1 MRKIDF
7 NSGWTFQKSGG
18 EIWPV
23 TLPHDAMQTEERAP
37 DNPSGAGCAYYG
49 AGVYRYEKRFV
60 PPAAWTGKRVL
71 FEFEGAYPQAEVTL
85 NGVPVGGC
93 AYGYGQFT
101 VPGDGLR
108 PGEENV
114 LSVLVDNEDVPN
126 SRWYSGA
133 GLHRPVFVHVGE
145 REHIAPYG
153 LRVRTLSV
161 DLALVEVTVSH
172 TGPGE
177 PEIGLYDGDTLVA
190 SGRGDRARLEIPN
203 ARLWS
208 AETPYL
214 YTCRAVLPSGD
225 AAETR
230 FGVRTLA
237 WDAHGLRVNGTAVK
251 LRGGCVH
258 HDNGILGARSYPEA
272 ERRRMRILKEAGF
285 NAIRSAHNPASRS
298 LLEACDEL
306 GLYVMDEGWDM
317 WFTHKN
323 PGDYAGR
330 FTGHWARDLEAMVEK
345 DFNHPCVI
353 AYSIGNEI
361 SEPAGPRG
369 LALAGEL
376 VDTLHTLDD
385 TRPVTSGA
393 NLVILTEAY
402 YQRQGGGIG
411 ADRAA
416 DSTEF
421 NRLLAEQF
429 HGMCTFS
436 ARPEVDAAVDP
447 YLALLDIAGYNYA
460 SARYEF
466 EGERHPG
473 RIVVGSETFPFQ
485 LAENWEAV
493 EKNDWLI
500 GDFMWTA
507 WDYLGE
513 TGIGAWSCE
522 PDAMAFTK
530 PFPWLLADTGAFDI
544 LGNDNAEAGLAMV
557 TWGAR
562 KAPYIGVAPPDCPG
576 RPQYRGAWRG
586 TDALPSW
593 SWRGCEGN
601 GTRVEVYTRAPR
613 AALYVNDRPVG
624 VAETRGYRAEFTLP
638 YEPGT
643 LKAVALDSD
652 GGALEESCLCSARGE
667 LSLRLTPESAPVAG
681 RPLYLAVEIVGENG
695 VVESNADRTL
705 EIEVTGGE
713 LLAFGSARPRTES
726 RFETGRY
733 ESYRGRAQAVI
744 VPGTRTAVRV
754 AGRGLPDAV
763 WTADPCLNG

>member
-1 MRKIDF
+1 MERVDF
-7 NSGWTFQKSGG
+7 NSGWTFRKIGG
-18 EIWPV
+18 AARRV

-37 DNPSGAGCAYYG
+37 GNPSGPGCAYYG
-49 AGVYRYEKRFV
+49 GGVYLYEKRFV
-60 PPAAWTGKRVL
+60 PPAAWAGKRVI

-93 AYGYGQFT
+93 AYGYEQFT

-114 LSVLVDNEDVPN
+114 LSVRVDNADVPN

-133 GLHRPVFVHVGE
+133 GLHRPVFAYVGE
-145 REHIAPYG
+145 RESIAPYG

-161 DLALVEVTVSH
+161 SPAAVEVTVSH
-172 TGPGE
+172 TGAGE
-177 PEIGLYDGDTLVA
+177 PEIALYDGDILVA
-190 SGRGDRARLEIPN
+190 SGRGNRVRLEIPD

-208 AETPYL
+208 AERPYL

-225 AAETR
+225 AAQTR

-237 WDAHGLRVNGTAVK
+237 WDSHGLRVNGVTVK

-258 HDNGILGARSYPEA
+258 HDNGILGARSYPES
-272 ERRRMRILKEAGF
+272 ERRRVRLLRDAGF

-330 FTGHWARDLEAMVEK
+330 FEGHWRRDLEAMVEK

-353 AYSIGNEI
+353 MYSIGNEI
-361 SEPAGPRG
+361 SEPAGRRG
-369 LALAGEL
+369 LTLAGEL
-376 VDTLHTLDD
+376 VETLHRLDSS
-385 TRPVTSGA
+385 RPVTSGA

-411 ADRAA
+411 ADRAS
-416 DSTEF
+416 DSAEF

-436 ARPEVDAAVDP
+436 ARPEVDKAVGP
-447 YLALLDIAGYNYA
+447 YFELLDIAGYNYA
-460 SARYEF
+460 SARYAF
-466 EGERHPG
+466 EGQRHPE

-485 LAENWEAV
+485 LTENWRAV
-493 EKNDWLI
+493 EENDWLI

-513 TGIGAWSCE
+513 TGIGAWTYE
-522 PDAMAFTK
+522 PDGMVFAK
-530 PFPWLLADTGAFDI
+530 PCPWLLADSGAFDI
-544 LGNDNAEAGLAMV
+544 LGDDNAEAGLAMV
-557 TWGAR
+557 TWDAR
-562 KAPYIGVAPPDCPG
+562 KTPYIGVAPPDCPG
-576 RPQYRGAWRG
+576 KPQYRGAWRG
-586 TDALPSW
+586 SDALPSW

-601 GTRVEVYTRAPR
+601 ETRVEVYTKAPR
-613 AALYVNDRPVG
+613 AALYVNDRLVD
-624 VAETRGYRAEFTLP
+624 ARETRGYRADFTLP
-638 YEPGT
+638 YQPGT
-643 LKAVALDSD
+643 LRAVALDGEGNALNDAILRSAT
-652 GGALEESCLCSARGE
+652 GA
-667 LSLRLTPESAPVAG
+667 LSLRLTAEAAPAAG
-681 RPLYLAVEIVGENG
+681 RPLYLRVEIVGENG
-695 VVESNADRTL
+695 VVESNADRPL

-744 VPGTRTAVRV
+744 LPERNVAVRV
-754 AGRGLPDAV
+754 SGQGLPDAA
-763 WTADPCLNG
+763 WTASLPLA